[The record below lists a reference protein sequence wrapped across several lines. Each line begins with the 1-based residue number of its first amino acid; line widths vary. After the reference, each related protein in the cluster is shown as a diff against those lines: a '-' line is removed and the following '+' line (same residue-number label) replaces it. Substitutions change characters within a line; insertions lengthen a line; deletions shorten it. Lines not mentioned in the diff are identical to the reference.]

1 MKEFVIVPDIKAEI
15 KFFWNIFLKD
25 VAVLGLV
32 IFATMLLSQLFP
44 EEQSKQQYIFMGLG
58 FILAIYLD
66 LRPRTN
72 PGKRNYEV
80 IWMLLLN
87 RQPKLFKSYGYY
99 EFDKRK

>member
-1 MKEFVIVPDIKAEI
+1 MA
-15 KFFWNIFLKD
+15 
-25 VAVLGLV
+25 
-32 IFATMLLSQLFP
+32 
-44 EEQSKQQYIFMGLG
+44 LG
-58 FILAIYLD
+58 FVLAIYLD

-99 EFDKRK
+99 EFDRK

>member
-72 PGKRNYEV
+72 PGKRNYKAYYFAY
-80 IWMLLLN
+80 IN
-87 RQPKLFKSYGYY
+87 R
-99 EFDKRK
+99 